1 MNTSSAAA
9 FNDRFASRLQTLTP
23 TLRKIAR
30 TTVGT
35 LSEYDQ
41 DDLIQAM
48 NEGLVKQA
56 KRNPSFLDQEDG
68 FWLKKARWVAQS
80 LAGSGR
86 AYTRRVDAEIITHG
100 DDGDELSNF
109 DFMSSDSGDME
120 ERIGQIDAL
129 ERIAALLTPDELIL
143 VKMLYQGYSQDEIA
157 ARIGVVKTTITMR
170 KQRIAEKL
178 AEMMGVSYPR
188 PAARKAA
195 PAAAPAP
202 TPTPAPAPLPT
213 NPRCKLSAEQA
224 LAIRAEYQPR
234 KVTQAA
240 LAAKYGVS
248 RSTIGRITR
257 RETWKNI

>member
-1 MNTSSAAA
+1 MNASAAA
-9 FNDRFASRLQTLTP
+9 FNDRFESRLQSITP

-30 TTVGT
+30 SVQGT

-48 NEGLVKQA
+48 HEGLVKQA
-56 KRNPSFLDQEDG
+56 KKNPSFLDQEDG
-68 FWLKKARWVAQS
+68 YWFKKARWVA
-80 LAGSGR
+80 LNMAGSGR
-86 AYTRRVDAEIITHG
+86 AYTRRVDAEIITRG
-100 DDGDELSNF
+100 DDGEELSNF
-109 DFMSSDSGDME
+109 DFMSSDNGDME

-129 ERIAALLTPDELIL
+129 ERIAALLTPEELTL

-157 ARIGVVKTTITMR
+157 ARMGVVKTTITMR
-170 KQRIAEKL
+170 KQRIAERL
-178 AEMMGVSYPR
+178 AGIVGVSYPR

-195 PAAAPAP
+195 PAASPAP
-202 TPTPAPAPLPT
+202 IPTPAPAPLPT
-213 NPRCKLSAEQA
+213 NPRYKLSAEQA